1 MGSYITI
8 GFVCGEKIKKDK
20 FIDIAKKT
28 LQKNESS
35 NFKAKYPISS
45 DLENWDEKNFE
56 YDSIQEMMLR
66 CLDKKEAYISFDY
79 ANKKN
84 NIKDIILQFEEIK
97 NDSIG
102 MLISIPESGFE
113 NLNIDEVEKNI
124 TERLK
129 SIIDLG
135 YDYIFCDNEAYI
147 EHPIKEVFKN
157 KNLYSIL
164 ILKDKNVKLSNWKI
178 DGLQERQNI

>member
-20 FIDIAKKT
+20 FIGIAKKT

-35 NFKAKYPISS
+35 NFKVKYPISS
-45 DLENWDEKNFE
+45 DFESWDEKDFE
-56 YDSIQEMMLR
+56 YDNLQEMMQI
-66 CLDKKEAYISFDY
+66 CLDKKEAYIKFDFSDG
-79 ANKKN
+79 KVS
-84 NIKDIILQFEEIK
+84 IKDIILQFEEIK

-113 NLNIDEVEKNI
+113 NSKIDEVENNI

-129 SIIDLG
+129 AIIDLG
-135 YDYIFCDNEAYI
+135 YDYIFCDNEAHI

-178 DGLQERQNI
+178 DGLQER